1 MYCKNCGKKISDKAL
16 ECPACGTS
24 VGNGNSYCQECGAEI
39 IDDTKSYCRNCGC
52 PTNGNFIL
60 KPREDTRTGTLKRD
74 VKELL
79 DNPNIHHKS
88 VYTFSFLIPTIV
100 VMAIYN
106 YIIKDFYII
115 SPIVTLILGIILSI
129 PISYLIYN
137 LSCREREAV
146 NNQNT
151 KLKFTFSIKEWLPI
165 FIIVAIENVLNDI
178 IHALTLKANI
188 DTILGIPTSLHII
201 LPIASLIVY
210 LAIIPLPVVIFIAL
224 NKNMSVIE
232 TIVYGYKVG
241 LKNYWQLLKLQLSFI
256 PLIFLCA
263 ITLGILLIWKGF
275 YISVTP
281 YVLAGQLVEK
291 FETKEKIVE

>member
-24 VGNGNSYCQECGAEI
+24 VGNSNSYCQECGAEI

-106 YIIKDFYII
+106 YIMKYFYIT
-115 SPIVTLILGIILSI
+115 SPIVTFILGIILSI
-129 PISYLIYN
+129 PTSYLFYN
-137 LSCREREAV
+137 LSCREKEAV

-151 KLKFTFSIKEWLPI
+151 KFKFTFSIKQWLPI
-165 FIIVAIENVLNDI
+165 FIVVAIQYALNGI
-178 IHALTLKANI
+178 IHVLTLKANI
-188 DTILGIPTSLHII
+188 DAILGIPTILHII

-275 YISVTP
+275 YISTTL